1 MKLSKMYMPT
11 LREASSEAEV
21 ISHKLLLRG
30 AFIRK
35 SASGIYTYLPLGY
48 RVVKKVEKIVREE
61 MDLAGSQ
68 EILMSAIQPSEIWQ
82 SSGRWERFGPEMFK
96 LKDRNNRDFCLGP
109 TAEEYFT
116 TLIKD
121 EVRSYKQLPLSLYQI
136 QTKYRDEKRPRFG
149 VIRAREFSMKDAYSF
164 DVSPS
169 AMQESY
175 NVMYRAYERIFDRL
189 KLDYKIVEGDSGA
202 MGGNTSHEFIAL
214 AESGEGLIAYS
225 PTGKYGATAE
235 KARVVHKAPEYQ
247 EPKNLEEVAT
257 PGMKTIDE
265 VVEYLNLD
273 KDRCIKAV
281 DLMVK
286 GEPVIVFIP
295 GDRELNMS
303 KLQSYLQ
310 VGDHEVELMGEEDT
324 KALGLAVGYTGPIGL
339 DIRLI
344 FDKATTQITNATIGA
359 NKEGYHIIN
368 SNYGRDYTGEICED
382 LLEVKEGD
390 IIEETGEEYMFA
402 RGIEVGNIFQLG
414 TKYSEALEATYLDEN
429 GKEQVIWMGSYG
441 VGITRSVAAIVEQ
454 NYDEDG
460 IIWPMVVA
468 PYQVI
473 ITIVND
479 KDSAQ
484 MELGEKLYN
493 DLANDGIEVLLDDRS
508 DRAGVK
514 FKDRDL
520 IGIPLRITV
529 GKRAA
534 ENIIEYSNR
543 KDKEKEELTVIEAIN
558 RVKNIIEE
566 SGR

>member
-169 AMQESY
+169 AMEESY

-235 KARVVHKAPEYQ
+235 KARVVYKAPEYQ